1 MVPED
6 LRSRE
11 LQEHHI
17 IFRAAEN
24 QNIFALV
31 TMPSHMTDKAPTAA
45 QDLEMFK
52 FKSEVLA
59 RDIQNI
65 EQEFMICKR
74 ELEKE
79 CIKEKM
85 QERQE
90 ELVEK
95 EREGNHVAVADL
107 LKEVNNL
114 HKILKLLSAT

>member
-1 MVPED
+1 MVPEEV
-6 LRSRE
+6 RIRE
-11 LQEHHI
+11 LKEHHI

-31 TMPSHMTDKAPTAA
+31 SASSGAPSAQ
-45 QDLEMFK
+45 QDLEMFR

-65 EQEFMICKR
+65 EQEFLLCKR

-90 ELVEK
+90 EIVRREK
-95 EREGNHVAVADL
+95 EGNISAVADL
-107 LKEVNNL
+107 LKEMMSL
-114 HKILKLLSAT
+114 HQILKQLSIS